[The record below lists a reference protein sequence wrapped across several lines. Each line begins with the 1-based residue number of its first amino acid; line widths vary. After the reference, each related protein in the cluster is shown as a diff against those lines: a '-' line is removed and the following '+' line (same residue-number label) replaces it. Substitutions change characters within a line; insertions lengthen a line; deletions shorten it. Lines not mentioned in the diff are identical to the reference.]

1 MHAMLCDA
9 CRQPM
14 NTEGFEVALLRGTV
28 VRNPDEPAHLAAT
41 EGVFA
46 ATLCARCGERIM
58 AILQAKLDDP
68 CPHCEVAPMR
78 VGDERSAARDEWR
91 RAS

>member
-14 NTEGFEVALLRGTV
+14 DGEGFEVSLLRGTV
-28 VRNPDEPAHLAAT
+28 VRSPDEPAHLADT
-41 EGVFA
+41 EGALA
-46 ATLCARCGERIM
+46 ASLCARCGERLA
-58 AILQAKLDDP
+58 AIVQRKLADP
-68 CPHCEVAPMR
+68 CPVCEVEPMR
-78 VGDERSAARDEWR
+78 LGDVRAAARAEAR